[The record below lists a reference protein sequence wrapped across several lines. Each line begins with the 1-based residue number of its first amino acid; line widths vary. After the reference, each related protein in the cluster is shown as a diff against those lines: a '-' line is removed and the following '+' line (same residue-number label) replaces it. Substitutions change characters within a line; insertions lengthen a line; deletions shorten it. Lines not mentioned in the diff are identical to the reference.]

1 MIRIQGNDSFEEDGR
16 LDTKPTKRHPSLQP
30 LSRHHHHALVVAQ
43 MLIKQQEPHDVI
55 RDKLRDFWEH
65 GGREHFREE
74 EEYLLPEFAK
84 FQPIDVP
91 EIRELLLE
99 HIRIRSLVSEI
110 AIDAHHEKMRELG
123 ELLREHV
130 RKEERIVFP
139 MIEAGLPEAS
149 LRKLKPFFSQHK
161 QSSVFSNRGSDN

>member
-1 MIRIQGNDSFEEDGR
+1 MLN
-16 LDTKPTKRHPSLQP
+16 TKPGKRHPSLQP

-43 MLIKQQEPHDVI
+43 MLIQQQESPDVI

-84 FQPIDVP
+84 HQPIDVP

-99 HIRIRSLVSEI
+99 QMRIRTLVSEI
-110 AIDAHHEKMRELG
+110 AIDGHDEKISELG
-123 ELLREHV
+123 ELLREHIC
-130 RKEERIVFP
+130 KEERIVFP
-139 MIEAGLPEAS
+139 MIETGLPEAS
-149 LRKLKPFFSQHK
+149 LHKLEPFFSEHK
-161 QSSVFSNRGSDN
+161 KSSVFSSGDSDDWN